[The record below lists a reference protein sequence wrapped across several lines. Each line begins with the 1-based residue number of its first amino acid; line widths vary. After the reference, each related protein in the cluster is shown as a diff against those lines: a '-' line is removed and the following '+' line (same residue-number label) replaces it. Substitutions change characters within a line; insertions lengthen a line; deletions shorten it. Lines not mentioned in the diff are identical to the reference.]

1 MYKSSKNLADHEVIT
16 KKTEME
22 QSEVSEKKQN
32 AETDTGKKVRLHAD
46 ESGNIVENII
56 PENDKNDTDNADEE
70 LMLHPKSIKRDILKE
85 SQATENPEPVHL
97 TAGQKFFIAMDKFGD
112 FFILNIMLT
121 VFCLPIITIGA
132 AVTALYSV
140 LIKMVK
146 NQEGVA
152 KNDFIKAFKKNFWP
166 ATKVWLVLLVIIGAL
181 FLQYTYVTN
190 NDTQMASYLMILLG
204 FEMLVVSLIVP
215 FVFPLVARYEN
226 TTFNYIKNSF
236 ILSIMNIKEWL
247 FAFFHFFL
255 PFLIYYV
262 NPTIFHYSWY
272 LWLVILFCIFGY
284 SKCIVM
290 WKIFDKLEKKP
301 ETDKK

>member
-1 MYKSSKNLADHEVIT
+1 MAKKIHEISFSELALALSDDYESVFVIDSTNDNYVEYVAEGGDKELSIRMHGDNFFEDVPKNAR
-16 KKTEME
+16 EM
-22 QSEVSEKKQN
+22 VW
-32 AETDTGKKVRLHAD
+32 
-46 ESGNIVENII
+46 
-56 PENDKNDTDNADEE
+56 PEDRQ
-70 LMLHPKSIKRDILKE
+70 I
-85 SQATENPEPVHL
+85 
-97 TAGQKFFIAMDKFGD
+97 
-112 FFILNIMLT
+112 
-121 VFCLPIITIGA
+121 
-132 AVTALYSV
+132 
-140 LIKMVK
+140 
-146 NQEGVA
+146 
-152 KNDFIKAFKKNFWP
+152 FIKAFKKNFWP
-166 ATKVWLVLLVIIGAL
+166 ATKAWIVLLVIIGAL

-247 FAFFHFFL
+247 FVFFHFFL

-301 ETDKK
+301 EKNE